1 MAQKTGMTETELRGA
16 AEAAIRESVG
26 YSSSEIVTERET
38 ALKYYYGEPF
48 GDEAEGRSQVV
59 SRDVLEAVEWMMPS
73 LLRIFTSGD
82 VVKFEPKGPEDEQAA
97 EQATDYIQHIFNVD
111 NNGFLVL
118 HDWFKDALLS
128 KVGVV
133 KHWWDA
139 SEKTVTTTY
148 AGLTEDEY
156 LLEASDDDATVL
168 EHTQYEYEDEPGV
181 ILHDLKVSHT
191 FDDGRV
197 RIEGV
202 PPEEFLISTRARS
215 IADAHFVGHRV
226 RKTRSELLEMGFD
239 RKKVD
244 ALGDDGDSDYLT
256 GERETRMADEEYDG
270 GRSGTEDRSTDK
282 ITYTEGYIRLD
293 VNKDGLAELVKVS
306 LGGTGQV
313 SLLDW
318 EEVDRVPF
326 SDLCPVRTPHKFF
339 GMSLADLVMDVQ
351 LINSTLM
358 RQMLDN
364 LYLSNNPEK
373 EVDINGVV
381 NMDDFMTSRPGGI
394 KRVKKIGTSREINV
408 PFTAAASF
416 PMLEHLSRIKE
427 LRTGVSPSTQVDS
440 EALQNQSATAA
451 NIAQDATAQRAEL
464 IARIFAETGVKDL
477 FRNLLKIV
485 TTHQDRERVI
495 RLRNGWVPMDPR
507 SWNAEMDV
515 TINVGLGHGN
525 KQMQSAMLSRIL
537 DYQIMGMQQGGV
549 GMVTPKHIYNTLEKL
564 VNLAGFKSVDPF
576 FADPGDG
583 QQQQQQQQGNPEEAK
598 AMIDAQIEQKKAE
611 IKASVEYQTKTAQ
624 MQLDS
629 ELKREQMKM
638 EVQLKREQMFM
649 EANLRH
655 EQNMGAAMQPVRMGG
670 VVG

>member
-1 MAQKTGMTETELRGA
+1 MAKKTGMTENELRGA

-26 YSSSEIVTERET
+26 FSSSEIVAEREN

-48 GDEAEGRSQVV
+48 GDEVTGRSQVV

-73 LLRIFTSGD
+73 LLRIFTGGD
-82 VVKFEPKGPEDEQAA
+82 VVKFEPKGPEDEQSA

-111 NNGFLVL
+111 NNGFLIL

-128 KVGVV
+128 KVGIV
-133 KHWWDA
+133 KHWWEQA
-139 SEKTVTTTY
+139 EKTVTENY
-148 AGLTEDEY
+148 EGLSEDEY
-156 LLEASDDDATVL
+156 LLIAGEDGAEVL
-168 EHTQYEYEDEPGV
+168 EHTAYEYEDEPGV
-181 ILHDLKVSHT
+181 VLHDLKVSHT

-215 IADAHFVGHRV
+215 IEDAHFVGHRV

-239 RKKVD
+239 KQKVD

-256 GERETRMADEEYDG
+256 GERETRMADEEYDDARG
-270 GRSGTEDRSTDK
+270 GTEDRSTDK
-282 ITYTEGYIRLD
+282 ITFTEGYIRLD
-293 VNKDGLAELVKVS
+293 VNKDGIAELVKVS

-313 SLLDW
+313 ALLDW
-318 EEVDRVPF
+318 EEVSRVPF

-339 GMSLADLVMDVQ
+339 GMSVADLVMDLQ

-373 EVDINGVV
+373 EVDISGVV

-394 KRVKKIGTSREINV
+394 KRVKKIGTSREIAV
-408 PFTAAASF
+408 PFTASASF
-416 PMLEHLSRIKE
+416 PMLEHLDRTKQ
-427 LRTGVSPSTQVDS
+427 LRTGISPTTQVDS

-477 FRNLLKIV
+477 FRNLLKII
-485 TTHQDRERVI
+485 TTHQNRARMI
-495 RLRNGWVPMDPR
+495 RLRNEWVPMDPR
-507 SWNAEMDV
+507 GWNAEMDV
-515 TINVGLGHGN
+515 TINVGLGYGN
-525 KQMQSAMLSRIL
+525 KQAQSAMLNQIL
-537 DYQIMGMQQGGV
+537 NYQIMGLEQGGV

-583 QQQQQQQQGNPEEAK
+583 QQQQQPQGNPEEAK
-598 AMIDAQIEQKKAE
+598 AMMEAQIEQKKAE

-624 MQLDS
+624 MQLDA
-629 ELKREQMKM
+629 ELKREQMEM
-638 EVQLKREQMFM
+638 EVQLKREQMFL

-655 EQNMGAAMQPVRMGG
+655 EQNMAGAMQPVQFGG
-670 VVG
+670 NVG